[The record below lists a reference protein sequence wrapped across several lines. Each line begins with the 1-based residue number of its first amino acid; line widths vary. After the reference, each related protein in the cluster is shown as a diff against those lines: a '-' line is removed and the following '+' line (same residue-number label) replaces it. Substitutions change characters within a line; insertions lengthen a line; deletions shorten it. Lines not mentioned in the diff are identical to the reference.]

1 MGNFIYKYM
10 LAWMAIV
17 LPIILIIIPVVIT
30 LIPLF
35 LAQEYDNPY
44 WCLIYILALPFFIL
58 EVTGD

>member
-1 MGNFIYKYM
+1 M